1 MMTPFVAACRCD
13 AFEQN
18 KESAMKTMQ
27 KFAALLLLLIA
38 GVTAGCNTMEGLGRD
53 IDRGGEKIQDSAR
66 DVRQRM

>member
-1 MMTPFVAACRCD
+1 
-13 AFEQN
+13 
-18 KESAMKTMQ
+18 MKKLT
-27 KFAALLLLLIA
+27 ALLLLLIA